1 MKMQEKKKKGG
12 KTDQPREIPTTAEFE
27 AELEHE
33 RHREQVR
40 HTLRNTVFALL
51 TAAAAA
57 VLAATLIFPVFRIY
71 GTSMT
76 PTLAGGDVAM
86 AVKTSKLKQGDLVAF
101 YYNNKILI
109 KRVIA
114 SSGDWVNIDADGNV
128 FVNDQGLDEPY
139 VSQKSL
145 GDCDIDLPY
154 QVPDGTVFVMGDH
167 RDVSIDSRNKQIG
180 PVSTDAVIGRLVLR
194 VWPLK
199 DFSIFK

>member
-1 MKMQEKKKKGG
+1 MNMQEKEKKNRKI
-12 KTDQPREIPTTAEFE
+12 DQQVEMPTTAEFE

-33 RHREQVR
+33 RRREQTR
-40 HTLRNTVFALL
+40 HTLRNTIFALL

-57 VLAATLIFPVFRIY
+57 VLVATLIFPVFRIY

-76 PTLAGGDVAM
+76 PTLTGGDVVM

-101 YYNNKILI
+101 YYNNKILV

-114 SSGDWVNIDADGNV
+114 SSGQWVNIDADGNV
-128 FVNDQGLDEPY
+128 SVNDQLLDEPY

>member
-1 MKMQEKKKKGG
+1 MGM
-12 KTDQPREIPTTAEFE
+12 PTTAEFE

-33 RHREQVR
+33 RRREQTR
-40 HTLRNTVFALL
+40 HTLRNTIFALL

-57 VLAATLIFPVFRIY
+57 VLVATLIFPVFRIY

-76 PTLAGGDVAM
+76 PTLTGGDVVM

-101 YYNNKILI
+101 YYNNKILV

-114 SSGDWVNIDADGNV
+114 SSGQWVNIDADGNV
-128 FVNDQGLDEPY
+128 SVNDQLLDEPY

>member
-1 MKMQEKKKKGG
+1 MNMQEKKKKNR
-12 KTDQPREIPTTAEFE
+12 KIDQQVEMPTTAEFE

-33 RHREQVR
+33 RRREQTR
-40 HTLRNTVFALL
+40 HTLRNTIFALL

-57 VLAATLIFPVFRIY
+57 VLVATLIFPVFRIY

-76 PTLAGGDVAM
+76 PTLTGGDVVM

-101 YYNNKILI
+101 YYNNKILV

-114 SSGDWVNIDADGNV
+114 SSGQWVNIDADGNV
-128 FVNDQGLDEPY
+128 SVNDQLLDEPY

>member
-1 MKMQEKKKKGG
+1 MQEKKKKNR
-12 KTDQPREIPTTAEFE
+12 KIDQQVEMPTTAEFE

-33 RHREQVR
+33 RRREQTR
-40 HTLRNTVFALL
+40 HTLRNTIFALL

-57 VLAATLIFPVFRIY
+57 VLVATLIFPVFRIY

-76 PTLAGGDVAM
+76 PTLTGGDVVM

-101 YYNNKILI
+101 YYNNKILV

-114 SSGDWVNIDADGNV
+114 SSGQWVNIDADGNV
-128 FVNDQGLDEPY
+128 SVNDQLLDEPY